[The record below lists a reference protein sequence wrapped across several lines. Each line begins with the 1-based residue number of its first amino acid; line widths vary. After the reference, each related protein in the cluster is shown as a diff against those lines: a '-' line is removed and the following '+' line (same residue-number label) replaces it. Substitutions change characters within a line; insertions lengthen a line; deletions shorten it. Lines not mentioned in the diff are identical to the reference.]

1 MAEARATRLQDALP
15 VAEVGGSG
23 RRSSR
28 EVTVDLYGPPDED
41 TRLPNLVQFAARKM
55 AAERDPTMAQQSAA
69 SEGAALASAVA
80 VARKE
85 VAPRY
90 AF

>member
-55 AAERDPTMAQQSAA
+55 AAGDPTMAQQSAA

>member
-55 AAERDPTMAQQSAA
+55 AAGDPPAQQSAA